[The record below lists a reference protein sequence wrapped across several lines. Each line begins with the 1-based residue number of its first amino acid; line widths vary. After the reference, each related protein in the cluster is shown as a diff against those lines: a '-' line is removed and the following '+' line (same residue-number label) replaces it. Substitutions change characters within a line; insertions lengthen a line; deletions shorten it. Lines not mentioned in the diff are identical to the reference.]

1 MIREIKID
9 MDETPIAPG
18 LYEQVFQSRQLRFFI
33 SIPET
38 NLLPQSAPLVLALH
52 WGGPSI
58 PYKGKWYLLGQVL
71 PALEE
76 LGAVIA
82 APDCPTNQWA
92 SPRIEADIID
102 LTNHLEEIYHL
113 DPRRVLLTGYSM
125 GGIGA
130 WHLAAHHQDRFSA
143 ALIVSAQ
150 PPTEAVNVNWDI
162 PLYIIHSRQDEVFP
176 LKSTE
181 ATVTRLRNQGFSV
194 EMDIVERVTHFQTE
208 RFINPMRNSIP
219 WIKQVWSSP
228 SADT

>member
-1 MIREIKID
+1 
-9 MDETPIAPG
+9 MDEIPTAPG
-18 LYEQVFQSRQLRFFI
+18 IYEQVFQSRQLRFFI
-33 SIPET
+33 SIPEAYQHHHT
-38 NLLPQSAPLVLALH
+38 APLVLALH

-58 PYKGKWYLLGQVL
+58 PYKSKWYLLGQVL

-102 LTNHLEEIYHL
+102 LVNYLEEVYHL
-113 DPRRVLLTGYSM
+113 DPQRVLLTGYSM

-150 PPTEAVNVNWDI
+150 PPTDAVNVDWEI
-162 PLYIIHSRQDEVFP
+162 PLYVIHSRQDEVFP

-181 ATVTRLRNQGFSV
+181 ATVTQLRSEGFSV
-194 EMDIVERVTHFQTE
+194 KMDIVERVTHFQTE
-208 RFINPMRNSIP
+208 RFIHPIRNTIP

-228 SADT
+228 PVGN

>member
-1 MIREIKID
+1 
-9 MDETPIAPG
+9 MDEIPTAPG
-18 LYEQVFQSRQLRFFI
+18 LYEQVFQSNQLRFFI
-33 SIPET
+33 SIPEAYQY
-38 NLLPQSAPLVLALH
+38 NQSAPLVLALH

-58 PYKGKWYLLGQVL
+58 PHKSKWYLLGQVL

-82 APDCPTNQWA
+82 APDCPSNQWD
-92 SPRIEADIID
+92 SSQTEADIID
-102 LTNHLEEIYHL
+102 LINYLEEVYYL

-150 PPTEAVNVNWDI
+150 PPADAVNVRWEI
-162 PLYIIHSRQDEVFP
+162 PLYVIHSRQDEVFP

-181 ATVTRLRNQGFSV
+181 ATITQLRSQGFSI
-194 EMDIVERVTHFQTE
+194 EIDIVERVTHFQTE
-208 RFINPMRNSIP
+208 RFINPMRKSIP
-219 WIKQVWSSP
+219 WIRKVWSSQI
-228 SADT
+228 STHSG